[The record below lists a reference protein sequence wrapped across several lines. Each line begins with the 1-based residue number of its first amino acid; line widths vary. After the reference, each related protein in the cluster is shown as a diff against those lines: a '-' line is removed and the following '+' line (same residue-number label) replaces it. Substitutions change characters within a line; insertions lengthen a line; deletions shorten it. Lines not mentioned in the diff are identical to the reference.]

1 MLRRNFLKCSTAAF
15 ALASLSRSAIAD
27 TVSSQQEQWGIR
39 GKYLTID
46 GKAVFLS
53 GANYIPSHD
62 WYFIL
67 RNWNAEFVERD
78 LAALRKLGII
88 SIRFPLLWVLLQ
100 PDMGAINTE
109 VLSNVNKL
117 LNIAHRNGITVQV
130 EFFTGAI
137 CGATFLPK
145 WADGN
150 IFTDPVIIQGEKRLV
165 SEVIRSVRNNPGLM
179 GYDFGN
185 EVNILARRMKLKPT
199 EEQIRKWMEIIY
211 QTAHAADPHH
221 AIASGFAGYG
231 DSNPFSIWD
240 EATTMDYLTLHS
252 YCFFDATITFDPW
265 IGQRTLYDMNFAIAY
280 QTMTGKP
287 VVVQENG
294 FSEGWI
300 GSNEDIAKC
309 LRLSL
314 VSAWAQGAAGY
325 FWWGSHDN
333 DLHYRIPT
341 EFVTLKYSEPSI
353 REGIM
358 NQLEYSEGLLD
369 TANQPKV
376 YGLEYQHWSSVIS
389 KLGVGWTNDLPVLYL
404 LYPEHS
410 VEKSIERVQLT
421 AFTLAKQTH
430 MEVRLWPAWKPVPSD
445 AAAIVIAN
453 YGLSKDEKVA
463 VRSYLE
469 NGGVVYQSWVN
480 DFADGVAGGETET
493 VTSPVLIASTPENGI
508 PRRNH
513 LPFAVGDHVR
523 VNARLKIL
531 NITVADK
538 SDIYVLLSLPPTDP
552 QMNTFRPIFF
562 QVSVG
567 KGTYYYLA
575 ANLEEALANVYDPW
589 EEDDSN
595 QIYSAVRPESLISID
610 SKYVELF
617 AKSRGSERVVA
628 LLNRSNRFQDVILW
642 SHQDVHIQDY
652 TTHSQLGAGR
662 EVPLQLAP
670 GEVLIAEV
678 ENR

>member
-1 MLRRNFLKCSTAAF
+1 MFRRDFLKNSTAAF
-15 ALASLSRSAIAD
+15 ALASISRSPISYAA
-27 TVSSQQEQWGIR
+27 SSHQEQWGILD
-39 GKYLTID
+39 KYLTIN
-46 GKAVFLS
+46 GNAVFLS

-67 RNWNAEFVERD
+67 RNWNAESVERD
-78 LAALRKLGII
+78 LAALQKLGVV
-88 SIRFPLLWVLLQ
+88 SIRFPVLWVLLQ
-100 PDMGAINTE
+100 PEIGTINTD

-150 IFTDPVIIQGEKRLV
+150 IFTDPVIIEGEKRLV
-165 SEVIRSVRNNPGLM
+165 SEVTRSVRNNPGLM

-185 EVNILARRMKLKPT
+185 EENILARRMKLSPT
-199 EEQIRKWMEIIY
+199 AEQMRKWMEIIY
-211 QTAHAADPHH
+211 QTAHAVDPHH
-221 AIASGFAGYG
+221 AIASGMAGYG

-240 EATTMDYLTLHS
+240 EATTTDYMTLHS
-252 YCFFDATITFDPW
+252 YCFFDATIKYDPW

-280 QTMTGKP
+280 QGMTGKP

-294 FSEGWI
+294 FSEAWI
-300 GSNEDIAKC
+300 GSKEDITKC

-314 VSAWAQGAAGY
+314 MSAWAQGAAGY

-333 DLHYRIPT
+333 DLDYRIPT
-341 EFVTLKYSEPSI
+341 EFVTLKYSQSSI
-353 REGIM
+353 GEGIM

-369 TANQPKV
+369 TDNQPKI
-376 YGLEYQHWSSVIS
+376 YGLEYQRWSSVIS
-389 KLGVGWTNDLPVLYL
+389 KLGAGWTNDLPVLYL
-404 LYPEHS
+404 LSPERS
-410 VEKSIERVQLT
+410 VQKSMERVQLT

-430 MEVRLWPAWKPVPSD
+430 MEIRLWPAWKPIPSD

-453 YGLSKDEKVA
+453 FGLSDEAKAA
-463 VRSYLE
+463 VRQYLE

-480 DFADGVAGGETET
+480 DFAEGLTAGEPETLS
-493 VTSPVLIASTPENGI
+493 SPMLIASTPTSGI

-513 LPFAVGDHVR
+513 LPFAAGDHVR
-523 VNARLKIL
+523 VNAKLKIL
-531 NITVADK
+531 NITAADK
-538 SDIYVLLSLPPTDP
+538 SDMYVLLSLAPADP
-552 QMNTFRPIFF
+552 QSDGRRAVFF

-567 KGTYYYLA
+567 KGTYFYLA
-575 ANLEEALANVYDPW
+575 ANLEEALADVYDPW

-595 QIYSAVRPESLISID
+595 QIYSVVRPERSMRID

-617 AKSRGSERVVA
+617 VKSRGNERLVA
-628 LLNRSNRFQDVILW
+628 LLNRSNRFQDVMLR
-642 SHQDVHIQDY
+642 SHQNIQIQDC
-652 TTHSQLGAGR
+652 TTHIRLGAGR
-662 EVPLQLAP
+662 EIPLRLAP
-670 GEVLIAEV
+670 GEVVIAEI